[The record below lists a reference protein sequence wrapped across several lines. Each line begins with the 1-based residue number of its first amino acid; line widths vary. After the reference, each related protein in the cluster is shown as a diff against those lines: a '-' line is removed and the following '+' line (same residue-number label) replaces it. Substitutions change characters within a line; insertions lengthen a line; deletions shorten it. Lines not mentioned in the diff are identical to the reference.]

1 MKKKL
6 YSLRKYNYTKP
17 YSIFMQNLEWFLKKR
32 HKKTIRRW
40 FFKFISKKNY
50 DCGSRTFPLMFN
62 TFGTS
67 ESFVVTVTVFAN
79 EPPFA
84 AL

>member
-1 MKKKL
+1 MVFKL
-6 YSLRKYNYTKP
+6 YVV
-17 YSIFMQNLEWFLKKR
+17 E
-32 HKKTIRRW
+32 
-40 FFKFISKKNY
+40 NY